1 MKKEQFDMLY
11 RFTKQQIAFCKENFS
26 LNQKK
31 ATAIMNKLGFTDSVE
46 LLAAGKLE
54 QLEQQAA
61 ALEDNK
67 EYRDATDAMR
77 EQGRALHSMIIL
89 QAFLNSDKAKRGYRA
104 YKLEK
109 LADKALAMLQEYNAA
124 TAADTPSS
132 EEAEVLEVYA
142 QEPPSTKLAEV
153 YKAYINDAIQFVF
166 KLPRAKETA
175 VAGEGQEITKD
186 TVNNIP
192 VEQVL
197 FSTSKV
203 HSALPHIQLDQEGE
217 GVTVHS
223 LKVSR
228 DSAKNEVYVD
238 VTIYTD
244 KNITG
249 IEQLTEFDKLVLNAV
264 YTLYAAGQNVFSVKQ
279 VYKVMTGTKNQ
290 ASVTDRGM
298 IGEIDKSLQKCIL
311 TYISINCKQQRE
323 QQNYKG
329 LQVDE
334 YKDHLLPM
342 AQLTNAVFNS
352 SNGKQIIG
360 NCYKLHTAPPIYAY
374 SAALNQIQHFQ
385 SIVLQVPISNTKN
398 ALILKG
404 KLLGRIALAYNK
416 NYIANV
422 NYNSLYSEAGIA
434 FTNKMQKARLR
445 DTIIKMFDYWKSI
458 KLVKAYKE
466 YSTNGKIAGLE
477 FSLYP
482 KEKHKEIE

>member
-1 MKKEQFDMLY
+1 MKKEQLETLH
-11 RFTKQQIAFCKENFS
+11 RFTKQQIAFCKDNFS
-26 LNQKK
+26 LYQKK
-31 ATAIMNKLGFTDSVE
+31 ATAIMNKLGFTDSLE

-61 ALEDNK
+61 VLEDNK
-67 EYRDATDAMR
+67 EYRDATAAMKK
-77 EQGRALHSMIIL
+77 QGRALHSMIIL
-89 QAFLNSDKAKRGYRA
+89 QAFLNSDKARKGYRA
-104 YKLEK
+104 YKLET
-109 LADKALAMLQEYNAA
+109 LADRAIAMLKEYNAA
-124 TAADTPSS
+124 TGADAPSS
-132 EEAEVLEVYA
+132 EEAIVLASYA
-142 QEPPSTKLAEV
+142 QEPPSAELAEI
-153 YKAYINDAIQFVF
+153 YKAYINNAIQFVF
-166 KLPRAKETA
+166 LPIAGETA
-175 VAGEGQEITKD
+175 AAGEGQEITKD
-186 TVNNIP
+186 TINNIP

-203 HSALPHIQLDQEGE
+203 HNALPQIQPGQEGE
-217 GVTVHS
+217 DITSHPIR
-223 LKVSR
+223 VSR

-329 LQVDE
+329 LQADE

-352 SNGKQIIG
+352 SNGKQVIG

-374 SAALNQIQHFQ
+374 SAALNQIQHFN

-416 NYIANV
+416 DYIANV
-422 NYNSLYSEAGIA
+422 NYDSLYSEAGIVLI
-434 FTNKMQKARLR
+434 NKMQKTRLR

-466 YSTNGKIAGLE
+466 YSTNGKVTGLV
-477 FSLYP
+477 FSVYP
-482 KEKHKEIE
+482 KDKHKEIK